1 MPPKKSKAT
10 KAAPPKTEEPKEEE
24 QVEQKQAEQPKPK
37 PKGKAQQNGNDN
49 TNEDRMELD
58 SNTSKKRKSP
68 PTAATNTKAPPKIPR
83 QGSRS
88 SGRTPASTEG
98 PSIHQTI
105 NFLLSAQSIPYCYPE
120 DELNA
125 SKSKEF
131 KKTYSMTPP
140 SSFNPFEQLI
150 IAHCL
155 SKPLSHTLGMRSIR
169 TLLNPPYSL
178 NTPQK
183 IKEAGEKRVW
193 EGLEAAR
200 TQHRQKT
207 AAYIYQMA
215 ETYCDDE
222 TMYKLSEEV
231 NEDGADGVVRHIK
244 ETVKGMGQTGA
255 ELFCRRIQACDG
267 WGEAVWPFADSRC
280 IDALRE
286 LGIKVASGDEL
297 QELVEKEVDWDKVGD
312 MGLTKL
318 VGTGRDNDESPDDM
332 DHEQRVQVEF
342 VVLLERA
349 VGCVLEG
356 KVSEL
361 KKAAREAA

>member
-1 MPPKKSKAT
+1 MPPKKSKAA
-10 KAAPPKTEEPKEEE
+10 KPAATKTEVSKEEQPE
-24 QVEQKQAEQPKPK
+24 VQQQQQSNGGRDDGTPAEDK
-37 PKGKAQQNGNDN
+37 
-49 TNEDRMELD
+49 MEVD

-68 PTAATNTKAPPKIPR
+68 PTNAAKEKAPPKIPR

-88 SGRTPASTEG
+88 SGRTPGSSDG
-98 PSIHQTI
+98 PSTKQIL
-105 NFLLSAQSIPYCYPE
+105 NFLLSKDSLQYCFPE

-140 SSFNPFEQLI
+140 SSFTPFEQLLI
-150 IAHCL
+150 SLCL
-155 SKPLSHTLGMRSIR
+155 AKPLSHALGLRSIR
-169 TLLNPPYSL
+169 TMLNPPYSL
-178 NTPQK
+178 NTAQK
-183 IKEAGEKRVW
+183 AKAAGEKRIW
-193 EGLEAAR
+193 EALEDAR

-207 AAYIYQMA
+207 AAQIYQMA

-231 NEDGADGVVRHIK
+231 NDDGADGVIRHIK
-244 ETVKGMGQTGA
+244 ETVSGMAQTAA

-297 QELVEKEVDWDKVGD
+297 QELVERVVDWDKVGD

-318 VGTGRDNDESPDDM
+318 VGTGREDDKSPDDM
-332 DHEQRVQVEF
+332 DHDQRVQVEF

-349 VGCVLEG
+349 VGCVLQG
-356 KVSEL
+356 NVSQL
-361 KKAAREAA
+361 KTAARNWK